1 MNFQDYK
8 NKALLTESKPTELNF
23 GEVGLHMLL
32 SAAIQMGE
40 VLNLAKRTI
49 FYGKEFDS
57 EKVRKLGE
65 DIAGYG
71 QLIYQLS
78 DHLAMKNDRENFETV
93 PEQANTVDAKNV
105 DLRLLHSAIGIY
117 TEAAEALELVRDQ
130 LEGKPFDTVGWGE
143 EIGDLS
149 WYEALGCDA
158 AGVDRDQI
166 LQANITKLEKR
177 NKGQKFNAEA
187 TINRDAEA
195 ERAQLE
201 ADLSK

>member
-1 MNFQDYK
+1 
-8 NKALLTESKPTELNF
+8 
-23 GEVGLHMLL
+23 
-32 SAAIQMGE
+32 
-40 VLNLAKRTI
+40 
-49 FYGKEFDS
+49 
-57 EKVRKLGE
+57 VRK
-65 DIAGYG
+65 
-71 QLIYQLS
+71 
-78 DHLAMKNDRENFETV
+78 
-93 PEQANTVDAKNV
+93 
-105 DLRLLHSAIGIY
+105 
-117 TEAAEALELVRDQ
+117 Q
-130 LEGKPFDTVGWGE
+130 LEGHPFDTVGWGE